1 MIPKY
6 LRFQS
11 FASYKHEQVIDFEKL
26 SRNEIFLIHGKTGS
40 GKTSILDAI
49 TYVLYGESSGGSR
62 GGLESMRCRNY
73 GANSI
78 PTEIEF
84 IFEVKGKQY
93 KFVRRVY
100 DRVKRTGKVETESEY
115 NCYYFEDGQFIP
127 FFDNPTKTKVNEKA
141 VEIIG
146 LTYNQFM
153 QVVILPQGKF
163 ESFLVASSKE
173 KEEILNTLFQIE
185 DWNAIGQWI
194 YEKALEMDRNNKE
207 QRSILNANLLQ
218 VGTDNRQDAENIISD
233 LAEKEKVYKEQLNQ
247 INDKIEVLKSQLEKE
262 NELEK
267 LFVQREET
275 NKKHEELLASAQDIE
290 AKEKKLK
297 LNQQAKAIVPIFER
311 YSTYKLE
318 SEELAKEKVILS
330 DNLSKL
336 ESELLSI
343 EEKLKGFEEQSFEI
357 QAMRERLAVLKTLE
371 KHYSQH
377 EQAKNEV
384 EKYKSDALNISKKL
398 SDLTEKYNKI
408 TQLRNEKNLLREEII
423 SKYQSNIQKLSD
435 EKTSF
440 ETSKKL
446 SDEISQYTAR
456 LEKLLQSLET
466 LNNDIS
472 QKEKQISG
480 KKAEQKEKYS
490 LHISFLS
497 QNIAQELRE
506 GEPCPVCGSVHH
518 PSPSKGGAGKSFE
531 EDLKILADDILK
543 LENELAELLK
553 MQSEFKSKIETGR
566 TLINE
571 KKDNLKN
578 FKPFDSAEYE
588 KVSSEYKIAQ
598 ENIDKLPQI
607 NNELSDIEKS
617 LATLNDE
624 LSRLQNENNSIQQKF
639 SESGARL
646 KVIEEQLDKNIP
658 DLNSLNN
665 EINLLNKR
673 ITDFEV
679 GKEEVKK
686 AVEACKQ
693 KIVSQKTKLEQN
705 KSQAEKCQKNLQEA
719 QEKLNAELIK
729 NGFEKVE
736 DFNNSRLGE
745 SEEKQLSDE
754 CNSYKIDKALYEKEI
769 SKLDTILKDKVR
781 PNVLEI
787 REKLVEQENEKE
799 ALSKE
804 VTLNSEKLKRFKGIL
819 AEYDKKEAEL
829 SVKIEEARRLKIFGQ
844 ELRGD
849 RGIGLRRY
857 VLGIM
862 LENVIFEANRLLERV
877 KGGQFRLYNVL
888 AETENKQ
895 TGLDLMIGSNKAE
908 SKYSVAALSGGEKF
922 LVAISLSMALSSVVQ
937 MQAGGVSIEAMF
949 IDEGFGSLDP
959 TALDEAMEIL
969 QSMKG
974 SRKFLGIISHV
985 ESMKESIPNKIE
997 VINDNEGSHI
1007 KISC

>member
-1 MIPKY
+1 
-6 LRFQS
+6 
-11 FASYKHEQVIDFEKL
+11 
-26 SRNEIFLIHGKTGS
+26 
-40 GKTSILDAI
+40 
-49 TYVLYGESSGGSR
+49 
-62 GGLESMRCRNY
+62 
-73 GANSI
+73 
-78 PTEIEF
+78 
-84 IFEVKGKQY
+84 
-93 KFVRRVY
+93 
-100 DRVKRTGKVETESEY
+100 
-115 NCYYFEDGQFIP
+115 
-127 FFDNPTKTKVNEKA
+127 
-141 VEIIG
+141 
-146 LTYNQFM
+146 
-153 QVVILPQGKF
+153 
-163 ESFLVASSKE
+163 
-173 KEEILNTLFQIE
+173 
-185 DWNAIGQWI
+185 
-194 YEKALEMDRNNKE
+194 MDRNNKE

-297 LNQQAKAIVPIFER
+297 LNQQAKAIVPVFER

-571 KKDNLKN
+571 K
-578 FKPFDSAEYE
+578 
-588 KVSSEYKIAQ
+588 
-598 ENIDKLPQI
+598 
-607 NNELSDIEKS
+607 
-617 LATLNDE
+617 
-624 LSRLQNENNSIQQKF
+624 R
-639 SESGARL
+639 
-646 KVIEEQLDKNIP
+646 
-658 DLNSLNN
+658 
-665 EINLLNKR
+665 
-673 ITDFEV
+673 
-679 GKEEVKK
+679 
-686 AVEACKQ
+686 
-693 KIVSQKTKLEQN
+693 
-705 KSQAEKCQKNLQEA
+705 
-719 QEKLNAELIK
+719 
-729 NGFEKVE
+729 
-736 DFNNSRLGE
+736 
-745 SEEKQLSDE
+745 
-754 CNSYKIDKALYEKEI
+754 
-769 SKLDTILKDKVR
+769 TILKT
-781 PNVLEI
+781 
-787 REKLVEQENEKE
+787 
-799 ALSKE
+799 S
-804 VTLNSEKLKRFKGIL
+804 S
-819 AEYDKKEAEL
+819 
-829 SVKIEEARRLKIFGQ
+829 
-844 ELRGD
+844 
-849 RGIGLRRY
+849 
-857 VLGIM
+857 
-862 LENVIFEANRLLERV
+862 LLIV
-877 KGGQFRLYNVL
+877 
-888 AETENKQ
+888 
-895 TGLDLMIGSNKAE
+895 
-908 SKYSVAALSGGEKF
+908 
-922 LVAISLSMALSSVVQ
+922 
-937 MQAGGVSIEAMF
+937 
-949 IDEGFGSLDP
+949 
-959 TALDEAMEIL
+959 
-969 QSMKG
+969 QSMKRYHQNIK
-974 SRKFLGIISHV
+974 SRKRI
-985 ESMKESIPNKIE
+985 
-997 VINDNEGSHI
+997 
-1007 KISC
+1007 